1 MPNQQPVTGPAQSQ
15 AVNPNQQ
22 PKARFQA
29 DATRVRLHRN
39 MVDLPE
45 FAAGSDFAM
54 LQFTGYLATQIQD
67 SNSAMAAGYQLLG
80 AFGYVAT
87 LKGLAET
94 PKVPTVVQ
102 TGNLDH
108 SRQ

>member
-1 MPNQQPVTGPAQSQ
+1 
-15 AVNPNQQ
+15 
-22 PKARFQA
+22 
-29 DATRVRLHRN
+29 
-39 MVDLPE
+39 
-45 FAAGSDFAM
+45 M

-94 PKVPTVVQ
+94 PKLPTVA
-102 TGNLDH
+102 TDW
-108 SRQ
+108 